1 MGGVDGTVL
10 GGQREGARTGLVEQ
24 RNKGRWRL
32 TNGTWRGDEVA
43 VVDIPVR
50 LEEQGPW
57 QAACTSHAGCGGG
70 RAIKRAQDRR
80 LGGQTHCHS
89 GGLWLTAVAACPP
102 ACLPTNLP
110 GSRRLD
116 EHDKEGATEG
126 AGGGSGRA
134 AACSGA
140 ASNTRR
146 TCLNETRRPSDSAA
160 CHTLPVP
167 PTLSS
172 SETPSPAVCPLQEQS
187 PPSLSR
193 PALPPSCP
201 PQPPQV
207 PQAGPQAPFVT
218 CRRACSTSPPLPTSQ
233 ASIPSLPY
241 PAPNRPRY
249 ISPSPMSTMHP
260 NLEHPHNELDLT

>member
-1 MGGVDGTVL
+1 MHVACRLRRRKSD
-10 GGQREGARTGLVEQ
+10 QEGARPTP
-24 RNKGRWRL
+24 R
-32 TNGTWRGDEVA
+32 
-43 VVDIPVR
+43 
-50 LEEQGPW
+50 
-57 QAACTSHAGCGGG
+57 
-70 RAIKRAQDRR
+70 
-80 LGGQTHCHS
+80 GQTHCHS
-89 GGLWLTAVAACPP
+89 GGLWLTAVAACSP

-110 GSRRLD
+110 GSRPLD

-126 AGGGSGRA
+126 AGGGGGRRA

-140 ASNTRR
+140 ASNTRG

-201 PQPPQV
+201 PSRPKCPRLALKRPSLGAGVRAPPAHPCPPPRHPYPPCPTL
-207 PQAGPQAPFVT
+207 PQTAQDIYH
-218 CRRACSTSPPLPTSQ
+218 PLPCLPCTQTWNIRTTS
-233 ASIPSLPY
+233 
-241 PAPNRPRY
+241 
-249 ISPSPMSTMHP
+249 
-260 NLEHPHNELDLT
+260 LT